1 MKKSLLF
8 ILLFLLFW
16 GCSRSEKSDDAKQPA
31 AVAKAETLATGDL
44 LFVGIPGDYNLEGIS
59 SAIADATGYG
69 DTNFIHTAII
79 EVDGDGQAWIID
91 ATLKRGVARYPIDT
105 FLTDFTL
112 NDGSLPAL
120 VVMRLADTTGCSRF
134 VANAK
139 GFLGEPYD
147 AYFTPDNDKH
157 YCTELVYDAYIRDG
171 KHLFTAR
178 PMNFKNA
185 DGEFPLY
192 WTQLFHAIGAKIPQD
207 ELGTNPQEMRMEP
220 VLKRVNID
228 IAAVQ

>member
-16 GCSRSEKSDDAKQPA
+16 GCSHSEKSDDAKQPA

-112 NDGSLPAL
+112 NDGSLPTPPVAAGSSPTP
-120 VVMRLADTTGCSRF
+120 RASSANPTTPIS
-134 VANAK
+134 
-139 GFLGEPYD
+139 PP
-147 AYFTPDNDKH
+147 T
-157 YCTELVYDAYIRDG
+157 TTST
-171 KHLFTAR
+171 TA
-178 PMNFKNA
+178 PNSSMTLTSATGNTSSPPA
-185 DGEFPLY
+185 P
-192 WTQLFHAIGAKIPQD
+192 
-207 ELGTNPQEMRMEP
+207 
-220 VLKRVNID
+220 
-228 IAAVQ
+228 